1 MRLWRIAH
9 IRARGRLTSDDEQ
22 YYLVRERVEYIS
34 GVPAQSA
41 ECAELMQLLQGYEE
55 RLHRQER
62 K

>member
-22 YYLVRERVEYIS
+22 YYLVRERVEYLS

-41 ECAELMQLLQGYEE
+41 ECAELMQLLQG
-55 RLHRQER
+55 
-62 K
+62 